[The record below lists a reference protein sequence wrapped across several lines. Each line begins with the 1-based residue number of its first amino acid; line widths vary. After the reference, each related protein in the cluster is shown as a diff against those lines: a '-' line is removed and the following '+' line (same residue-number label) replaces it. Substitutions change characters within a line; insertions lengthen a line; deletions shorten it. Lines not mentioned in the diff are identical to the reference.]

1 MILCSAPSHKL
12 ESNIPS
18 ALIVSY
24 HQDKPPI
31 MKTPPAQTTANT
43 SELAKRDEP
52 ASEWLSHAPFYDH
65 LGLHVLDIGDGVAS
79 LMLTPSTAL
88 GNSKGDLHG
97 GAIASMM
104 DITLSQAVR
113 SAYPQGI
120 NVATISMTVNYLAPS
135 QGKAISH
142 GRVIRSGG
150 SIAYAEGDVKN
161 ESGDIVCRVSA
172 SYRIIR
178 PK

>member
-1 MILCSAPSHKL
+1 MDSQ
-12 ESNIPS
+12 NN
-18 ALIVSY
+18 
-24 HQDKPPI
+24 KPLQP
-31 MKTPPAQTTANT
+31 QTQ
-43 SELAKRDEP
+43 
-52 ASEWLSHAPFYDH
+52 WLSHAPFYDH
-65 LGLHVLDIGDGVAS
+65 LGLRVVSIGEGSARLALS
-79 LMLTPSTAL
+79 PSHDL

-120 NVATISMTVNYLAPS
+120 NVSTISMTVNYLAPS
-135 QGKAISH
+135 QGNAKSH
-142 GRVIRSGG
+142 AQVVRAGH
-150 SIAYAEGDVKN
+150 SIAYAEGEVQN
-161 ESGDIVCRVSA
+161 EAGEIVCRVSG

>member
-1 MILCSAPSHKL
+1 M
-12 ESNIPS
+12 NT
-18 ALIVSY
+18 
-24 HQDKPPI
+24 Q
-31 MKTPPAQTTANT
+31 PAQTKAQT
-43 SELAKRDEP
+43 SDAAKSS
-52 ASEWLSHAPFYDH
+52 AVAAQWLSHAPFYDH
-65 LGLHVLDIGDGVAS
+65 LGLQVVSIGDGSAS
-79 LMLTPSTAL
+79 LLLSPSTDL

-113 SAYPQGI
+113 SAYPSGI
-120 NVATISMTVNYLAPS
+120 NVSTISMTVNYLAPS
-135 QGKAISH
+135 QGNALSH
-142 GRVIRSGG
+142 AQVIRAGH

-161 ESGDIVCRVSA
+161 EAGDIVCRVSG

>member
-1 MILCSAPSHKL
+1 
-12 ESNIPS
+12 
-18 ALIVSY
+18 
-24 HQDKPPI
+24 
-31 MKTPPAQTTANT
+31 MKNPFSPTTAST
-43 SELAKRDEP
+43 YELTKRDEP

-65 LGLHVLDIGDGVAS
+65 LGLHVVDIGDGEAS
-79 LMLTPSTAL
+79 LMLAPSTAL

-113 SAYPQGI
+113 SAYPRGV
-120 NVATISMTVNYLAPS
+120 NVSTISMTVNYLAPF

-142 GRVIRSGG
+142 GQVIRAGG
-150 SIAYAEGDVKN
+150 SIAYAEGGVRN
-161 ESGDIVCRVSA
+161 ESGDIVCRVSG